1 MSISQRPLRYLL
13 LSFCVLAV
21 FSQAALAQTRATQDT
36 LWAKAVALAEAN
48 QNWMPTQWHEMET
61 IFDKNGKVE
70 ETSEYLLHLGL
81 TPDNNLDV
89 QIIKAVKNGKDN
101 LKEARKE
108 LEANADAY
116 TRDDPEDNLFD
127 PSIQHTVTA
136 TRSGEVKR
144 INGRACA
151 GFTYVQK
158 TRAGTWAGTA
168 WLDAETGMPV
178 QVEATMRGLP
188 MEEDGIEVTALT
200 SITHFNVSAPDAW
213 YPVKVVVDV
222 GFNAKYA
229 VFSFKGSS
237 KTTITLSGYERI

>member
-1 MSISQRPLRYLL
+1 MSISQPPPRYLL
-13 LSFCVLAV
+13 LSLCMLALL
-21 FSQAALAQTRATQDT
+21 SQATLAQTRATQDT
-36 LWAKAVALAEAN
+36 LWAKAVALAAAN
-48 QNWMPTQWHEMET
+48 ENWMPTQWHEAET
-61 IFDKNGKVE
+61 IFDKKGKVE

-89 QIIKAVKNGKDN
+89 QIIKAIKNGKDN

-108 LEANADAY
+108 LEAN
-116 TRDDPEDNLFD
+116 RDMYARDNPEDNLFD

-151 GFTYVQK
+151 GFTYVQ
-158 TRAGTWAGTA
+158 TTQEGMWAGTA
-168 WLDAETGMPV
+168 WLDAETGMPA
-178 QVEATMRGLP
+178 QVEATMKGLP
-188 MEEDGIEVTALT
+188 IKEDGLEVTALT
-200 SITHFNVSAPDAW
+200 SITQYNVSAPDAW
-213 YPVKVVVDV
+213 YPVKVVVNV

-237 KTTITLSGYERI
+237 KTTITLSRYERI

>member
-1 MSISQRPLRYLL
+1 MSISQPPKRFLL
-13 LSFCVLAV
+13 LSLCMLAV
-21 FSQAALAQTRATQDT
+21 FSQATLAQTRATQDT

-48 QNWMPTQWHEMET
+48 QNWMPTQWHEAET
-61 IFDKNGKVE
+61 IFDKKGKVE

-144 INGRACA
+144 IKGRACV
-151 GFTYVQK
+151 GFTYVQ
-158 TRAGTWAGTA
+158 TTQEETWAGTA
-168 WLDAETGMPV
+168 WLDAETGRPA

-188 MEEDGIEVTALT
+188 INEDGIEVIALT
-200 SITHFNVSAPDAW
+200 SITQYNVSAPDAW